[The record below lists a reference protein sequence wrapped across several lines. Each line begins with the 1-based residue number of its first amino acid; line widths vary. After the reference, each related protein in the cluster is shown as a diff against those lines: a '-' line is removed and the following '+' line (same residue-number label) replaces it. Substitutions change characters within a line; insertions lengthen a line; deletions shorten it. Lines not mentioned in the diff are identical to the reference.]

1 MTFASSLFGFGSIAT
16 AIILEF
22 KYLTKKKKENKI
34 IIKAL
39 KDLRNFLVEC
49 HAFFLF
55 IFVERYN
62 LFKILEKLKIT
73 LWLCLRHSW
82 WVDPLLVVRGD
93 PYAQSQQPVKLQ
105 KKKK

>member
-1 MTFASSLFGFGSIAT
+1 MLCI
-16 AIILEF
+16 
-22 KYLTKKKKENKI
+22 
-34 IIKAL
+34 
-39 KDLRNFLVEC
+39 
-49 HAFFLF
+49 FFLF

-105 KKKK
+105 KKKEINFKEIENKKTKLRLKHGLPTNSS